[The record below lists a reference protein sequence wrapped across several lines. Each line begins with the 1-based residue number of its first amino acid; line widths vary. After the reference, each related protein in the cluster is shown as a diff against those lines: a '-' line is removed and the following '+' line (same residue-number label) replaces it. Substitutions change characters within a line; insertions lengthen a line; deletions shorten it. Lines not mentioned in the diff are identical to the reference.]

1 MDSEKLTL
9 FTVLAETKHFHRAA
23 ERCHVS
29 PSKLSRVIRAM
40 EEELNTELFIRDKR
54 SVELSANGR
63 LFLAHARGLLQQW
76 DTLKDRLV
84 TDKEGLSGAISLYC
98 SVTASYSF
106 LYEIL
111 KNFRSQH
118 PRIEIKLHT
127 GDPAAAIERVVSG
140 QEDLAIAAR
149 TEKLP
154 ADINFK
160 RFTQSP
166 LVFISPI
173 NEVPLHK
180 HLSAH
185 VNDLWSEIPLII
197 SERGIARE
205 RIDDWFRQHSI
216 TPNIYAQVAG
226 HEAIV
231 SMVSL
236 GFGVGLVPKIVADN
250 SPLKDKVKLF
260 RFQPKLEDYDVG
272 VCVLN
277 KRLKSPLVR
286 AFWELI
292 QDQQ

>member
-1 MDSEKLTL
+1 MDTEKLKL
-9 FTVLAETKHFHRAA
+9 FTVLADTQHFHRAA

-29 PSKLSRVIRAM
+29 PSKLSRVIQSM
-40 EEELNTELFIRDKR
+40 EEELETQLFIRDKR
-54 SVELSANGR
+54 SVELSPNGR
-63 LFLAHARGLLQQW
+63 LFLKQARNLLQQW
-76 DTLKDRLV
+76 DTLRERMNS
-84 TDKEGLSGAISLYC
+84 DKEGLSGSLSLYC

-106 LYEIL
+106 LYDIL
-111 KNFRSQH
+111 TDFRQEH

-173 NEVPLHK
+173 DESPLKEILNRSVNE
-180 HLSAH
+180 
-185 VNDLWSEIPLII
+185 LWTDIPLII
-197 SERGIARE
+197 SERGIARD
-205 RIDDWFRQHSI
+205 RIDDWFRQHDI

-231 SMVSL
+231 SMVAL
-236 GFGVGLVPKIVADN
+236 GFGVGLIPQIVLEN
-250 SPLKDKVKLF
+250 SPLKSSVKLF

-277 KRLKSPLVR
+277 RRLKSPIVR
-286 AFWELI
+286 ALWEQI
-292 QDQQ
+292 